1 MSLIVQINGKLL
13 VPDGVPCVSR
23 LSYQN
28 AVNLSNQ
35 NLEMLSSYNDVTALY
50 NLERAGLFVLAV
62 MRSH

>member
-13 VPDGVPCVSR
+13 VPDGVLCVSQ

-28 AVNLSNQ
+28 AMNLSNQ
-35 NLEMLSSYNDVTALY
+35 NLEVLSSYSDVTALY

-62 MRSH
+62 LRSR